1 MVNWLQKQWAGFTV
15 WHLLLLPLACF
26 FGLIVS
32 IRKALYQ
39 RGWLESYRLSVPVIV
54 VGNINVGGTGKT
66 PLVIWLAEQLKL
78 AGFKPGIIS
87 RGYGGNVRSVVEVQH
102 SSLPQ
107 DVGDEPVLIAS
118 RTGLP
123 VFVGANRVAVGQSLL
138 KAYPE
143 CNLIISDDGLQHYR
157 LQRDVEV
164 VVVDGM
170 KGFGN
175 GRLLPAGP
183 LREPKSRLNTIDV
196 LVSNGA
202 IKNHHDFSGN
212 RQIEMRLESGEFYQ
226 LADSQVK
233 SSAAALLDKRICAV
247 AGIGNPER
255 FFQQLRSMGL
265 VFERKVYDDHYA
277 YRSADFD
284 NVDADVVVMTE
295 KDAVKC
301 RLFAKPNFWVLPVNA
316 VIDGVLL
323 DIILNKLNIQRK

>member
-1 MVNWLQKQWAGFTV
+1 MVNWLQKQWVGFTV
-15 WHLLLLPLACF
+15 WHLLLLPLAWF
-26 FGLIVS
+26 FGFVVS

-66 PLVIWLAEQLKL
+66 PLVIWLAEQLRL
-78 AGFKPGIIS
+78 AGLKPGIIS
-87 RGYGGNVRSVVEVQH
+87 RGYGGNVRSVVEVRR

-123 VFVGANRVAVGQSLL
+123 VFVGANRVAAGQSLL
-138 KAYPE
+138 KTYPE

-183 LREPKSRLNTIDV
+183 LREPKSRLHTIDV

-202 IKNHHDFSGN
+202 IKNHDDFSGN
-212 RQIEMRLESGEFYQ
+212 RQIEMRLESGQFYQ

-233 SSAAALLDKRICAV
+233 SSAAALLDKKICAV

-265 VFERKVYDDHYA
+265 VFERKVYVDHYA
-277 YRSADFD
+277 YQSADFE
-284 NVDADVVVMTE
+284 NIDADVVVMTE

-316 VIDGVLL
+316 VIDGALL
-323 DIILNKLNIQRK
+323 DIILNKLNMQRK